1 MRFRTEAFRALI
13 NKANENLG
21 MVSDPAKKAEICA
34 TLALAVAT
42 TGLVTEV
49 DDKAVEAVKAVKEE
63 TKVTGREALQ
73 KENKVIEEQASIV
86 EETIPT
92 VEETAP
98 VTEEP
103 VKDRDVTV
111 DDTWDDEYWVNHF
124 AKECEY
130 LQNAVEEYGE
140 EEINEAVKLFSQGN
154 YQTVEDIQP
163 FNIVAFVT
171 YLKELTEEA

>member
-1 MRFRTEAFRALI
+1 MATMTEAFRALI

-63 TKVTGREALQ
+63 TKVTGHEALQ
-73 KENKVIEEQASIV
+73 KENKVIEEQASA
-86 EETIPT
+86 

-98 VTEEP
+98 VAEEP

-130 LQNAVEEYGE
+130 LQNTVEEYGE

>member
-1 MRFRTEAFRALI
+1 MATMTEAFRALI

-34 TLALAVAT
+34 SLALAIAT
-42 TGLVTEV
+42 TGLVNEV
-49 DDKAVEAVKAVKEE
+49 DDKAVEAIAPPVKEKSE
-63 TKVTGREALQ
+63 VTGREALQ
-73 KENKVIEEQASIV
+73 KENKVIPVEEQAPAP
-86 EETIPT
+86 EE
-92 VEETAP
+92 VP
-98 VTEEP
+98 VAEEP
-103 VKDRDVTV
+103 AKDRDVTV

>member
-1 MRFRTEAFRALI
+1 MATMTEAFRALI

-49 DDKAVEAVKAVKEE
+49 DDKAVEAVKTVKEE

-73 KENKVIEEQASIV
+73 KENKVIEEQA
-86 EETIPT
+86 P
-92 VEETAP
+92 EETAP
-98 VTEEP
+98 VAEEP
-103 VKDRDVTV
+103 AKDRDVTV

>member
-1 MRFRTEAFRALI
+1 MATMTEAFRVLI

-34 TLALAVAT
+34 SLALAIAT
-42 TGLVTEV
+42 TGLVTEIPEEAKNISEV
-49 DDKAVEAVKAVKEE
+49 TQEEPKVTGHEALAKKSNIKVEAKQAEEEPKEE
-63 TKVTGREALQ
+63 TP
-73 KENKVIEEQASIV
+73 KE
-86 EETIPT
+86 
-92 VEETAP
+92 
-98 VTEEP
+98 
-103 VKDRDVTV
+103 RDVTV
-111 DDTWDDEYWVNHF
+111 DDTWEDEYWINHF

-140 EEINEAVKLFSQGN
+140 EEVNEAVKLFSQGN
-154 YQTVEDIQP
+154 YQSVDDIQP